1 MKKRKLKSWVK
12 KTLFVAEVFILLSAL
27 IMLAGDCDSM
37 LLFISSKII
46 GLLLVLISAMINNFI
61 ENN

>member
-12 KTLFVAEVFILLSAL
+12 KTLFIAEVFILLAAL
-27 IMLAGDCDSM
+27 MMLAGDCDNM

-46 GLLLVLISAMINNFI
+46 GLELALFSVMINNFI

>member
-12 KTLFVAEVFILLSAL
+12 KTLFVAEIVILLAAL

-46 GLLLVLISAMINNFI
+46 GLVLALFSVMINKFI
-61 ENN
+61 KNN

>member
-12 KTLFVAEVFILLSAL
+12 KTLFIAEVFILLAAL
-27 IMLAGDCDSM
+27 MMLAGDCDNM

-46 GLLLVLISAMINNFI
+46 GTTLILFSAMINNFI

>member
-12 KTLFVAEVFILLSAL
+12 KILFITEALILLAAL
-27 IMLAGDCDSM
+27 IMLAGDCDNM

-46 GLLLVLISAMINNFI
+46 GLMLILFSVMINKFI
-61 ENN
+61 KNN

>member
-12 KTLFVAEVFILLSAL
+12 KTLFIAEVFILLAAL

-37 LLFISSKII
+37 LLFLSSKII
-46 GLLLVLISAMINNFI
+46 GLALALFSLMINNFI